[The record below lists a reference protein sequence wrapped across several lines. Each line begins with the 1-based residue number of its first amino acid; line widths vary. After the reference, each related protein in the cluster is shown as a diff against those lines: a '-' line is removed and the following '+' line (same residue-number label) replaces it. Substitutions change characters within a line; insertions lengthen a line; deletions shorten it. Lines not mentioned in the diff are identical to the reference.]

1 MRHLEAVQPVT
12 PRRGIALIR
21 VSKERE
27 RMISPENQRY
37 AIEQYAARERI
48 TVVEWVEGIDES
60 GSRRKSAWWAKLDG
74 AVERIEKREADVLLV
89 WRIDRTAR
97 NRVRWAIASDRV
109 ETAGGYIESATE
121 PNDRS
126 PAGRFGRGVMAEHAA
141 FIAESIGATWKE
153 THERRVRHGL
163 TPGGGRRYGY
173 TYSRENGYQIDPIEG
188 PKLAAMYEAY
198 ASGESAWSITGR
210 FSDPTA
216 VRNDAGRYPPYA
228 VWTPT
233 TLLNNLDSGFG
244 AGLVKFRDEIHPGA
258 HEAVISEDLW
268 ARYVEARGR
277 RRQRPRAE
285 RSPYVYSG
293 VIYCHCG
300 SRMTGRI
307 ARHGERRYACTAS
320 FKRQGVSHPNASISE
335 IVVTETFT
343 TWLAEMRDELN
354 AAARVAPRRPRLV
367 HDPAKDISAKLAG
380 VAQRLDSATM
390 KFVDDLIPHETYER
404 IRASLEHERSI
415 LETELARAAAQQTV
429 RPIAIIGDMV
439 DSWETIP
446 TERKRAALS
455 LLVERIQVNPPNAP
469 RRIEVLSAL
478 GST

>member
-1 MRHLEAVQPVT
+1 MRHLEAVQAVT

-37 AIEQYAARERI
+37 AIEQYAAREHI
-48 TVVEWVEGIDES
+48 TIVDWVEGIDES
-60 GSRRKSAWWAKLDG
+60 GSRRRSAWWAKLDG
-74 AVERIEKREADVLLV
+74 AVARIEQHEADVLLV

-153 THERRVRHGL
+153 AHERRVRHGL

-173 TYSRENGYQIDPIEG
+173 TYSKEHGYQIDPVEG

-210 FSDPTA
+210 FSDHSA
-216 VRNDAGRYPPYA
+216 LRNAEGRYPTYA
-228 VWTPT
+228 VWTT
-233 TLLNNLDSGFG
+233 KTLLNNLDSGFG
-244 AGLVKFRDEIHPGA
+244 AGLVKFRDEIHPGS

-268 ARYVEARGR
+268 ARYLETRAR

-285 RSPYVYSG
+285 RSPYTFSG

-300 SRMTGRI
+300 SRMAGRYD
-307 ARHGERRYACTAS
+307 RNRRNRYACQAAL
-320 FKRQGVSHPNASISE
+320 KRQGVSHPNASIAE
-335 IVVTETFT
+335 DIVTEAFT
-343 TWLAEMRDELN
+343 AWLAEMRDELN
-354 AAARVAPRRPRLV
+354 EAARTAPRRPRPV
-367 HDPAKDISAKLAG
+367 HDPAKDIAAKLAG
-380 VAQRLDSATM
+380 VSQRLDSATM
-390 KFVDDLIPHETYER
+390 KFVDELIPHEAYER
-404 IRASLEHERSI
+404 IRAALEHERSV
-415 LETELARAAAQQTV
+415 LEAELTRAAAQQTV
-429 RPIAIIGDMV
+429 RPIALIGDMV
-439 DSWETIP
+439 DGWHAIP
-446 TERKRAALS
+446 TERKRATLS
-455 LLVERIQVNPPNAP
+455 LLVERIQINPPDVSP
-469 RRIEVLSAL
+469 RVEITSAL
-478 GST
+478 V